1 MKKLLLTLSILFLTF
16 GITACETVENVF
28 SDFVESIPGE
38 IAEDLV
44 LETSLNQ
51 QVVTY
56 HYQGELLEGI
66 LPYPYFNKDTL
77 ITLQVSYKDLTVD
90 KTILVKKSPIIHDLY
105 ITTLDGN
112 DITSKEDYVAGFVS
126 VEGSEAFNLSNQS
139 MQIRGRGN
147 SSWEYPKKPYRIK
160 FDSRTSL
167 LGMAKAKDYVLLAE
181 YNDKSLIRNYMA
193 HYMTGF
199 LDTGHRLE
207 TRFVNLY
214 LNGSYRGVY
223 LLTEQIEVDKN
234 RLNIDESDLASGGF
248 LIELETED
256 RIWREGIENY
266 NWFTVDNRYFLVKSP
281 DVVDYPEAIVTSKI
295 TYMKTYLN
303 DFLAS
308 IETDTY
314 DTYIDTDNFIDY
326 FILAEFFKQVD
337 IGYSSV
343 FAFKDLD
350 QKLMMGPSWDFDIS
364 SGNGNYYDY
373 TYQNYWVDYNPWF
386 YKLIQKDSFEAR
398 FIARFN
404 DIMNNHFD
412 AFIAEIDYVSGQ
424 LYPHAIRNF
433 EKWDILGIYVWP
445 NPQEMVEANTYSK
458 QISYLKTYL
467 TMRKDWLQNELND
480 QGYYLD

>member
-1 MKKLLLTLSILFLTF
+1 
-16 GITACETVENVF
+16 
-28 SDFVESIPGE
+28 
-38 IAEDLV
+38 
-44 LETSLNQ
+44 
-51 QVVTY
+51 
-56 HYQGELLEGI
+56 
-66 LPYPYFNKDTL
+66 
-77 ITLQVSYKDLTVD
+77 
-90 KTILVKKSPIIHDLY
+90 
-105 ITTLDGN
+105 
-112 DITSKEDYVAGFVS
+112 
-126 VEGSEAFNLSNQS
+126 

-147 SSWEYPKKPYRIK
+147 SSWEYPKKPYKIK

-199 LDTGHRLE
+199 LDTGHQLE

-214 LNGSYRGVY
+214 LNGSFRGVY

-281 DVVDYPEAIVTSKI
+281 DVEDYPEAVVTSKI

-386 YKLIQKDSFEAR
+386 YKLIQKDSFETR

-480 QGYYLD
+480 QGYYFD